1 MNAEKTVSDL
11 LEVLLDNEADH
22 KIDGV
27 YFCYILQVIQ
37 KKLKA
42 SNEKETVIGLI
53 QGIKKLNQE
62 KKEEGSSDRALLYLE
77 EGGDNAFA
85 IAYFQES
92 SDGYFIRREGKQV
105 IRCKPQILEE
115 VQAAL
120 S

>member
-11 LEVLLDNEADH
+11 LEVLLDNESDH

-27 YFCYILQVIQ
+27 YFCYIFQVIQ

-62 KKEEGSSDRALLYLE
+62 KKEEGSSDRALLYVE